1 VAGKTTQ
8 QAVTALL
15 RPQSVAVLGASARR
29 RASGNAVIANL
40 RRHGYSR
47 DLYVI
52 HPAASM
58 VDGLPTTPSVAD
70 LPTGLDLAL
79 VSLPAPSVAAALAGL
94 EEVSCR
100 AALVPTAGLDAAQSR
115 ELATFAARSPMA
127 VHGPNCMGVLNL
139 TDGIPLWF
147 YDGILTEEPP
157 GNVALITQSGSA
169 SFLARA
175 AEGARFSKIISTGNE
190 AGLTTADYLLWLAE
204 DEATGAVGV
213 VIESIRDVAAFAGAA
228 RALREA
234 GKPIVALKAGRTAAG
249 SQASIA
255 HTGALIGSD
264 DGYAAF
270 FRRLDI
276 PLVAD
281 YDEMAVTLGCL
292 AVPGLPPAAGTR
304 VAVVT
309 DSGGEAALAA
319 DLAER
324 QQVQL
329 GRLSAATTRTL
340 ADVLP
345 GAAALNPL
353 DAGGSPAA
361 ADDSYRRS
369 YELVAADPGI
379 DSVMIIVEGHHTINR
394 AEMAYEGEICEAI
407 RQAGGGGHGK
417 PIVAVSSSSISTSPA
432 LRQQLGPHVPLLRG
446 ISNGFAALRALA
458 ANQRPVTLEVS
469 RPADLP
475 GQPELDRLRSAI
487 AAARGP
493 LLARLARDLLTAY
506 GLPLAASTIVRSAAA
521 GQRWAA
527 DRYPVVVKVSSSDIA
542 HRSEIGA
549 VATGVT
555 GAGELAEA
563 ISVMRRRL
571 REARPAARIQGFE
584 IQELIAGAHEAM
596 LGFTVDPVFGAL
608 VTAGSGGTLVEL
620 LADTA
625 TGLAP
630 LSQQEA
636 QEIIAGTRLG
646 AVLAGYRNL
655 VRVTDIGPLADAL
668 HRLSWLASDF
678 AGLLAEGDLNPV
690 FTDLGTGRVR
700 VADVLLVAAPAKP
713 GIEDTAGG
721 SVFPARD
728 GSEVSPR

>member
-1 VAGKTTQ
+1 VAGEAAQ
-8 QAVTALL
+8 RAITALL
-15 RPQSVAVLGASARR
+15 QPQSVAVLGASARR
-29 RASGNAVIANL
+29 RASGNAVLANL
-40 RRHGYSR
+40 RRHGYPH
-47 DLYVI
+47 DLYVV
-52 HPAASM
+52 HPGAPA
-58 VDGLPTTPSVAD
+58 VDGMPTVPSVDD
-70 LPTGLDLAL
+70 LPRGLDLAL
-79 VSLPAPSVAAALAGL
+79 VSLPAPSVATALAGL
-94 EEVSCR
+94 EKISCR

-115 ELATFAARSPMA
+115 ELATFAARSPVA

-157 GNVALITQSGSA
+157 GNVALVTQSGSA

-175 AEGARFSKIISTGNE
+175 AEGAQFSKIISTGNE
-190 AGLTTADYLLWLAE
+190 AGLTTADYLLWLAG
-204 DEATGAVGV
+204 DDATAAVGV
-213 VIESIRDVAAFAGAA
+213 VIESIRDVAAFASAA

-249 SQASIA
+249 SRASIA

-270 FRRLDI
+270 FQRLDV
-276 PLVAD
+276 PLVSD
-281 YDEMAVTLGCL
+281 YDELAVALGCL

-304 VAVVT
+304 IAVVT

-329 GRLSAATTRTL
+329 GTLSATTVRTL

-345 GAAALNPL
+345 GAAPLNPL
-353 DAGGSPAA
+353 DAGGSPGAG
-361 ADDSYRRS
+361 DDSYRRS

-407 RQAGGGGHGK
+407 RQAGDGSHGK

-432 LRQQLGPHVPLLRG
+432 LRQQLGPRVPLLRG

-458 ANQRPVTLEVS
+458 ANRRPVTLEVS
-469 RPADLP
+469 RPSDMP
-475 GQPELDRLRSAI
+475 GQPELSRLRSAV
-487 AAARGP
+487 AAASGP
-493 LLARLARDLLTAY
+493 LPASLAHDLLTAY
-506 GLPLAASTIVRSAAA
+506 GLPLAASKIVRSVTE

-527 DRYPVVVKVSSSDIA
+527 GRYPVVVKVSSADIA

-549 VATGVT
+549 VATGVASP
-555 GAGELAEA
+555 GQLAETIA
-563 ISVMRRRL
+563 VMRRRL
-571 REARPAARIQGFE
+571 REERPAATIQGFE
-584 IQELIAGAHEAM
+584 IQEQVTGAQEAM
-596 LGFTVDPVFGAL
+596 LGFTADPVFGAL

-630 LSQQEA
+630 LSQAEA
-636 QEIIAGTRLG
+636 QEIISATRLG

-655 VRVTDIGPLADAL
+655 APVTGTGPLADAL
-668 HRLSWLASDF
+668 HRLSWLAADF

-690 FTDLGTGRVR
+690 FVDPGTGRVR
-700 VADVLLVAAPAKP
+700 VADVLLV
-713 GIEDTAGG
+713 GG
-721 SVFPARD
+721 SRD
-728 GSEVSPR
+728 D

>member
-1 VAGKTTQ
+1 VAGKAAQ

-29 RASGNAVIANL
+29 QASGNAVMANL

-47 DLYVI
+47 DLYVV
-52 HPAASM
+52 HPAASV
-58 VDGLPTTPSVAD
+58 VDGLPTVPSVAD
-70 LPTGLDLAL
+70 LPRGLDLAL

-94 EEVSCR
+94 EEISCQ
-100 AALVPTAGLDAAQSR
+100 AALVPTAGLDARQSR
-115 ELATFAARSPMA
+115 ELTTFAARSRMA

-147 YDGILTEEPP
+147 YDGILTEEPA

-204 DEATGAVGV
+204 DEATAAVGV
-213 VIESIRDVAAFAGAA
+213 VIESIRDVAAFVAAA

-234 GKPIVALKAGRTAAG
+234 SKPVVALKAGRTAAG
-249 SQASIA
+249 SRASIA

-264 DGYAAF
+264 EGYAAF

-319 DLAER
+319 DLAEH

-329 GRLSAATTRTL
+329 GRLSAATIRGL
-340 ADVLP
+340 AGVLP
-345 GAAALNPL
+345 GAAAQNPL

-361 ADDSYRRS
+361 ADDSYLRS

-394 AEMAYEGEICEAI
+394 AEMAYEGEICQAI
-407 RQAGGGGHGK
+407 RQAGDGGLGK
-417 PIVAVSSSSISTSPA
+417 PIVAVSSSSISTNPA
-432 LRQQLGPHVPLLRG
+432 LRQQLGPRVPLLRG

-475 GQPELDRLRSAI
+475 GQPELGRLRSAV
-487 AAARGP
+487 AAAGGP
-493 LLARLARDLLTAY
+493 LQGSLARDLLTAY
-506 GLPLAASTIVRSAAA
+506 GLPLAASVIVDSVAA

-527 DRYPVVVKVSSSDIA
+527 DRYPVVVKVSSADIA
-542 HRSEIGA
+542 HRSELGA
-549 VATGVT
+549 VATGIAT
-555 GAGELAEA
+555 ADELAEA
-563 ISVMRRRL
+563 IAVMRGRL

-584 IQELIAGAHEAM
+584 IQEQVTGAHEAL
-596 LGFTVDPVFGAL
+596 LGFTADPVFGAL

-630 LSQQEA
+630 LSPEEA
-636 QEIIAGTRLG
+636 LELISGTRLG

-655 VRVTDIGPLADAL
+655 APVTDIGPLAGAL

-678 AGLLAEGDLNPV
+678 AGLLAECDLNPV
-690 FTDLGTGRVR
+690 FTDPGTGRVR
-700 VADVLLVAAPAKP
+700 VADVLLVAGVSPSR
-713 GIEDTAGG
+713 AG
-721 SVFPARD
+721 R
-728 GSEVSPR
+728 EVSPR